1 MIEVENAE
9 ELMDYIDRLHR
20 LLESVHDQILG
31 NDYQSAVEL
40 RYLESKIR
48 EKIRDAEEQLKIVL
62 QLDSG
67 KIVV

>member
-1 MIEVENAE
+1 MIKVKNAE

-48 EKIRDAEEQLKIVL
+48 EKIRDTEDQLKIVL
-62 QLDSG
+62 QLNSG